1 MSDLIIFCTIELVC
15 TIINNQCV
23 SLSEMNERSVFP
35 RQSEEKQWIITLR
48 VKQPE
53 YQKMTYLIYVA
64 ESRQIGEKVQ

>member
-53 YQKMTYLIYVA
+53 FQKMTYLIYVA